1 MIFIAIDAFVAGV
14 LYVLLNNFYTYIK
27 HGNSTDFQIR
37 LLPAKDIFVGIFFG
51 LYKFSLVPFY
61 WLILFVI
68 VRRNSLILKASLVRT
83 VLYFTGC
90 FLISFAVFAILNISM
105 VSNSTGSV
113 ISLWTNPAYGKF
125 ALLGS
130 RVPKAAYKKAAS
142 VGGSRKFAF
151 WHFEISSAFHQSAD
165 ELQIFRQLYELSFS
179 SFLSTSQNLPPHLAT
194 FH

>member
-1 MIFIAIDAFVAGV
+1 MNQKHSWFLIGAAWMIFIVIDAFVAGV

-125 ALLGS
+125 VVHSNLL
-130 RVPKAAYKKAAS
+130 
-142 VGGSRKFAF
+142 
-151 WHFEISSAFHQSAD
+151 SAFLSAIIWFVVMKSGFWKHNAK
-165 ELQIFRQLYELSFS
+165 E
-179 SFLSTSQNLPPHLAT
+179 
-194 FH
+194 